1 MSRGSQELITTFA
14 HASAPE
20 AAAPIRH
27 HTLALLVE
35 NEFGV
40 LARIA
45 GLFSGR
51 GYNIQ
56 SLAVAETNDPSLS
69 RMTIVTSGTDQVIEQ
84 IIKQLRRLINVIKVS
99 DLTEVPYL
107 DRELALIKVD
117 ASDGARRDE
126 VLRACV
132 IFRARVVDA
141 SKNVFV
147 VEVTGDESKID
158 GCIDM
163 LAPLGIKEIVR
174 TGKIAIAR
182 GDRVEA
188 A

>member
-1 MSRGSQELITTFA
+1 MATLRDSFNYG
-14 HASAPE
+14 ASTEAPQP
-20 AAAPIRH
+20 ARR

-45 GLFSGR
+45 GLLAGR
-51 GYNIQ
+51 GYNIE

-69 RMTIVTSGTDQVIEQ
+69 RMTIMTSGTDHVIEQ

-99 DLTEVPYL
+99 DLTELGYV

-117 ASDGARRDE
+117 ASDGAKRDE
-126 VLRACV
+126 ILRVCV

-141 SKNVFV
+141 GKNAFV
-147 VEVTGDESKID
+147 LEATGDGGKIQSL
-158 GCIDM
+158 IDM
-163 LAPLGIKEIVR
+163 LEPLGIREIVR

-182 GDRVEA
+182 GDRVLEA
-188 A
+188 V